1 MLNKLRIKIE
11 RRVNYVAQLIAKT
24 RMSPNT
30 LTLLSLVV
38 VVAGL
43 PMVVITRRGLVLAA
57 VVILSGFL
65 DVLDGAVARVLKAST
80 ARGALLDSLI
90 DRVCEALYAVY
101 ALILGLDPLVVTV
114 FLFLSFI
121 TSYLRSKGESLGV
134 SLMGVGLMERSE
146 RLIGLVITAIV
157 LEVFSHAAANAVLL
171 VLACL
176 VGVTVIQR
184 TVYIWRNLQH

>member
-1 MLNKLRIKIE
+1 MNKLRIKIE

-90 DRVCEALYAVY
+90 DRVCEAFYAVY

-114 FLFLSFI
+114 FLFLSLI
-121 TSYLRSKGESLGV
+121 TSYLRSRGESLGV
-134 SLMGVGLMERSE
+134 SLMGVGLMERAE

>member
-1 MLNKLRIKIE
+1 MNKLRIKIE
-11 RRVNYVAQLIAKT
+11 SRVNYVAQLIAKT

-114 FLFLSFI
+114 FLFLSLI
-121 TSYLRSKGESLGV
+121 TSYLRSRGESLGV
-134 SLMGVGLMERSE
+134 SLMGVGLMERAE

-171 VLACL
+171 ILACL

>member
-1 MLNKLRIKIE
+1 LNKLRIEIE

-114 FLFLSFI
+114 FLFLSLI
-121 TSYLRSKGESLGV
+121 TSYLRSRGESLGV
-134 SLMGVGLMERSE
+134 SLMGVGLMERAE

>member
-1 MLNKLRIKIE
+1 MNKLRIKIE
-11 RRVNYVAQLIAKT
+11 RRVNNVAQLIAKT

-114 FLFLSFI
+114 FLFLSLI
-121 TSYLRSKGESLGV
+121 TSYLRSRGEFLGV
-134 SLMGVGLMERSE
+134 SLMGVGLMERAE

>member
-1 MLNKLRIKIE
+1 MNKLRIKIE
-11 RRVNYVAQLIAKT
+11 RRVNNVAQLIAKT

-65 DVLDGAVARVLKAST
+65 DVLDGAVARVLKANT

-114 FLFLSFI
+114 FLFLSLI

-134 SLMGVGLMERSE
+134 SLMGVGLMERAE

>member
-1 MLNKLRIKIE
+1 LNKLRIKIE
-11 RRVNYVAQLIAKT
+11 SRVNYVAQLIAKT

-114 FLFLSFI
+114 FLFLSLI
-121 TSYLRSKGESLGV
+121 TSYLRSRGESLGV
-134 SLMGVGLMERSE
+134 SLMGVGLMERAE

-171 VLACL
+171 ILACL

>member
-1 MLNKLRIKIE
+1 MNKLRIKIE
-11 RRVNYVAQLIAKT
+11 RRVNNVAQLIAKT

-114 FLFLSFI
+114 FLFLSLI
-121 TSYLRSKGESLGV
+121 TSYLRSRGESLGV
-134 SLMGVGLMERSE
+134 SLMGVGLMERAE

-171 VLACL
+171 ILACL

>member
-1 MLNKLRIKIE
+1 MNKLRIKIE

-114 FLFLSFI
+114 FLFLSLI
-121 TSYLRSKGESLGV
+121 TSYLRSRGESLGV
-134 SLMGVGLMERSE
+134 SLMGVGLMERAE

-171 VLACL
+171 ILACL

>member
-1 MLNKLRIKIE
+1 MNKLRIKIE

-114 FLFLSFI
+114 FLFLSLF
-121 TSYLRSKGESLGV
+121 TSYLRSRGESLGV
-134 SLMGVGLMERSE
+134 SLMGVGLMERAE

>member
-1 MLNKLRIKIE
+1 
-11 RRVNYVAQLIAKT
+11 
-24 RMSPNT
+24 MSPNT

-90 DRVCEALYAVY
+90 DRVCEAFYAVY

-114 FLFLSFI
+114 FLFLSLI
-121 TSYLRSKGESLGV
+121 TSYLRSRGESLGV
-134 SLMGVGLMERSE
+134 SLMGVGLMERAE

-171 VLACL
+171 ILACL